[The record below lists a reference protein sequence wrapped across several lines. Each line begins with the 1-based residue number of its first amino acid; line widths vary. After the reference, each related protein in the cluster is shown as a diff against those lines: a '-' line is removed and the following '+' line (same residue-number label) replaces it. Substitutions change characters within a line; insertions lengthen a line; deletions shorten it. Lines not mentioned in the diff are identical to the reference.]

1 VANLIGCTPHVHF
14 VCQVVSRPH
23 HVRLD

>member
-14 VCQVVSRPH
+14 VCQVVPRPH
-23 HVRLD
+23 HVSLD